1 MRVNSNIKKFFTITL
16 FILLITIIYF
26 VVNNNPIN
34 STENIIPSKN
44 PLAAGIAAGIPRF
57 SASSIDGMS
66 KLHIEA
72 ATITPAESP
81 SIARRQEE
89 PTPLP
94 IKNTHAAPSA
104 VPMKG
109 INIPNKTSL

>member
-1 MRVNSNIKKFFTITL
+1 MTAKADIKPLRESKEPLCSSIRPRIAL
-16 FILLITIIYF
+16 
-26 VVNNNPIN
+26 
-34 STENIIPSKN
+34 SQKRKNIIPSKN
-44 PLAAGIAAGIPRF
+44 PLAAGIAAGMPRF